1 MRDERARE
9 REREEMKEG
18 KEGGKEGGRWEGG
31 ERKKGY
37 STRYL
42 GSGIIIK

>member
-9 REREEMKEG
+9 REREEMK
-18 KEGGKEGGRWEGG
+18 GGKEGGRWEGG
-31 ERKKGY
+31 ERKKAY

-42 GSGIIIK
+42 GSGIIIR